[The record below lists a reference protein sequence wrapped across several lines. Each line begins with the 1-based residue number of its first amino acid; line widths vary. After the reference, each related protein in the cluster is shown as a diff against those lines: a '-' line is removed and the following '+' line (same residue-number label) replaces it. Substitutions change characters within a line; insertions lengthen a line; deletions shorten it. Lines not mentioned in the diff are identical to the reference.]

1 MLFKLNSYYF
11 HILNNL
17 SNFINFSLYKN
28 KDFKLILNIFLNFFL
43 KKINNLI
50 KFRKNINNID
60 ILLNN

>member
-1 MLFKLNSYYF
+1 MLFKLNSYNF

-17 SNFINFSLYKN
+17 SDFINFSLYKN

-50 KFRKNINNID
+50 KI
-60 ILLNN
+60 